1 VTLSLSSRGA
11 VAGLGSRISTATTA
25 GREATTAITLE
36 TATTLATTT
45 AITATAATTSRVTVA
60 EGVGAGTAL
69 LEDDLLGANLVGVGS
84 NGGSVAS
91 RLSELNKGSVLKS
104 NKLDFDLKKKMGKGR
119 CRMGKR
125 TLGRLT
131 SKYLSLPKRVRVCLR
146 RPASTFSLTFFI

>member
-104 NKLDFDLKKKMGKGR
+104 NKLDFDLKKKHGKG
-119 CRMGKR
+119 
-125 TLGRLT
+125 LL
-131 SKYLSLPKRVRVCLR
+131 
-146 RPASTFSLTFFI
+146 

>member
-104 NKLDFDLKKKMGKGR
+104 NKLDFDLKKNMGKGC

>member
-1 VTLSLSSRGA
+1 MKLSLSSRGA

-104 NKLDFDLKKKMGKGR
+104 NKLDFDLKKK
-119 CRMGKR
+119 
-125 TLGRLT
+125 TWE
-131 SKYLSLPKRVRVCLR
+131 RVVVEWGNE
-146 RPASTFSLTFFI
+146 P